1 MLNGVNTAPTDP
13 SSSVATLLPVTVP
26 SAVDEVV
33 DRLLSSLAL
42 GAFVPGE
49 RLPAER
55 ELARLLGVSR
65 NTVREA
71 LARLRTSEV
80 VEVRRGR
87 TGGAYVTQS
96 WQQAS
101 AGAVRRT
108 LIPRRAELEELGDL
122 RCRYEEMVAR
132 TAAEVRTDEHANELR
147 ALLARFVEA
156 RTPQEQHR
164 TDMALHE
171 GVLWAT
177 GNVHMAA
184 MSRELLGRISLG
196 LAIEPYDQKFY
207 RQAVVEHSA
216 LVAAIVECRIEDAGS
231 IAREHFAM
239 STRTMRSVISQSC
252 ATLS

>member
-1 MLNGVNTAPTDP
+1 MLNCVTTASTDP
-13 SSSVATLLPVTVP
+13 RSTVATLLPVTVP
-26 SAVDEVV
+26 SAVDEVA

-71 LARLRTSEV
+71 LARLRSGHV
-80 VEVRRGR
+80 IEVRRGR
-87 TGGAYVTQS
+87 TGGAYVSQS

-108 LIPRRAELEELGDL
+108 LTPRHAELEELSDL

-132 TAAEVRTDEHANELR
+132 TAAEVRTSTDVDELNG
-147 ALLARFVEA
+147 LLARFVEA

-164 TDMALHE
+164 SDMALHE
-171 GVLWAT
+171 GVLGAT

-216 LVAAIVECRIEDAGS
+216 LVAAIVDGRIEDAGN

-239 STRTMRSVISQSC
+239 STQTMRSVISQSS
-252 ATLS
+252 ASHR

>member
-1 MLNGVNTAPTDP
+1 MSTQPTDP
-13 SSSVATLLPVTVP
+13 SNNAAALLPVTVL

-49 RLPAER
+49 RLPPER
-55 ELARLLGVSR
+55 ELARMLGVSR

-71 LARLRTSEV
+71 FARLRSDEV
-80 VEVRRGR
+80 IEVRRGR
-87 TGGAYVTQS
+87 TGGAYVSQS
-96 WQQAS
+96 WQLAS

-132 TAAEVRTDEHANELR
+132 TAAEVRTAKHVDELWS
-147 ALLARFVEA
+147 LLTRFVEA

-184 MSRELLGRISLG
+184 MSRDLLGRISLG
-196 LAIEPYDQKFY
+196 LAIEPYDQKNY
-207 RQAVVEHSA
+207 LQAVEEHSA
-216 LVAAIVECRIEDAGS
+216 LVAAIAECRIDDAGS

-239 STRTMRSVISQSC
+239 STRTMRSVISDSF
-252 ATLS
+252 ATLA